1 MNSSV
6 PHEIIDWFARR
17 IPSNWFTGPLSI
29 SADEEIVV
37 VGPLSGDSTLKA
49 VQEFRERTREERMQI
64 AAEAEQLFRRK
75 VSWGA
80 AVGDRRE
87 LFTTVSLPVM
97 TRLRQP
103 ERAVLDT
110 LVAAGVARSRS
121 EALGW
126 CVRLVGERESTWLAG
141 LQEALAAVE
150 KAREKGPTAS
160 S

>member
-1 MNSSV
+1 MNS
-6 PHEIIDWFARR
+6 PAPPEIVDWFTSR
-17 IPSNWFTGPLSI
+17 IPSDWFTGPLSI
-29 SADEEIVV
+29 AADEEIVV
-37 VGPLSGDSTLKA
+37 VGPLSEDSTLKA
-49 VQEFRERTREERMQI
+49 VQEFRERTRAERMQI
-64 AAEAEQLFRRK
+64 AAEAEQVFRRK

-80 AVGDRRE
+80 AVGARRE

-110 LVAAGVARSRS
+110 LVAAGVVRSRS

-141 LQEALAAVE
+141 LQEALSAVE
-150 KAREKGPTAS
+150 KARGKGPTAS

>member
-1 MNSSV
+1 
-6 PHEIIDWFARR
+6 
-17 IPSNWFTGPLSI
+17 
-29 SADEEIVV
+29 
-37 VGPLSGDSTLKA
+37 
-49 VQEFRERTREERMQI
+49 MQI

>member
-1 MNSSV
+1 MKSHA
-6 PHEIIDWFARR
+6 PPEIVDWFAAR
-17 IPSNWFTGPLSI
+17 IPSEWFAGPPSI
-29 SADEEIVV
+29 TADEEIIV
-37 VGPLSGDSTLKA
+37 VGTLPDGAPQKA

-87 LFTTVSLPVM
+87 LFTTLSLPVM
-97 TRLRQP
+97 TRLRQR

-141 LQEALAAVE
+141 LHEALAAVE
-150 KAREKGPTAS
+150 KARAKGPTAS